1 MTRVAFLLRS
11 VVSSIMVRMDMV
23 RKEEDVALSGKIINS
38 MQQKYEHLWWSFRLP
53 MTAVVGWGVI
63 NQGPQLL
70 YIEIHWI
77 CTKTM
82 PSMGCSQAVTELGTI
97 SRQVCSWEL

>member
-38 MQQKYEHLWWSFRLP
+38 MQQKYEHSDVVNQ
-53 MTAVVGWGVI
+53 TAVVGWGVI
-63 NQGPQLL
+63 SQGPQLL

-82 PSMGCSQAVTELGTI
+82 PPMGCSQAVTELGMI